1 MMDQRHFLRPQLP
14 STSTANSDGAEPSKF
29 ESRREKYAAKMLF
42 AERKFNELKMSKLF
56 QARKAQIEKRRD
68 AIRRRTCPHFMRL
81 KLALDNEFNEKKKK
95 LDTARALRLHAVE
108 RCREAEQIAA
118 ERNLRENETAVVRQ
132 QCEQMIERKFE
143 QFRTET
149 NAVEEILRNEFCHSN
164 LAKSGGSKFQK
175 TNVPGGHEP
184 LLNKYLFE
192 VPSNGAGNGVPTS
205 KRQWRN
211 VPAVIAQLPQHC
223 IDDDLTKAFW
233 GERVEGM
240 CADGRRRTD

>member
-192 VPSNGAGNGVPTS
+192 IRPWIGRRA
-205 KRQWRN
+205 KRN
-211 VPAVIAQLPQHC
+211 VGAAATGDFVNCPL
-223 IDDDLTKAFW
+223 KW
-233 GERVEGM
+233 RWERRAHLEKTV
-240 CADGRRRTD
+240 A